1 MSYEPHRLLA
11 VDPGKKGA
19 GVAYFEGEVLK
30 RCAFVVGDGPFAVA
44 LAVSVWSGV
53 PVDDLVVEGQQV
65 YGGFT
70 AQDPNDLLPLAQV
83 VGGVFARVRHHNRH
97 NPLPRQWK
105 GSVAKA
111 IFTERLRSNLT
122 DHEAAL
128 LSGLGLPKRT
138 EHNVLDAIGLGKWWF
153 ASNV

>member
-19 GVAYFEGEVLK
+19 GVAYFVGGVLK
-30 RCAFVVGDGPFAVA
+30 RCAFVVGDGPFEVA
-44 LAVSVWSGV
+44 LAVSLWNSV
-53 PVDDLVVEGQQV
+53 PVSDLVVEGQQI
-65 YGGFT
+65 YGRFT
-70 AQDPNDLLPLAQV
+70 ATDPNDLLPLAQV
-83 VGGVFARVRHHNRH
+83 VGGVFARIRHHNRH

-111 IFTERLRSNLT
+111 VFTERLRADLT

-128 LSGLGLPKRT
+128 LSALRLPKRT
-138 EHNVLDAIGLGKWWF
+138 EHNVLDAIGLGKWCL
-153 ASNV
+153 AHV